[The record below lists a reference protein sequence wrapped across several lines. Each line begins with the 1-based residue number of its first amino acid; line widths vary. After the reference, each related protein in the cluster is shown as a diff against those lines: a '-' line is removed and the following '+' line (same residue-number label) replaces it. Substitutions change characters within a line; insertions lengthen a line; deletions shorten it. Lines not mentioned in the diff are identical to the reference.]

1 MKHYMV
7 ILTSGETA
15 HVWADEVD
23 WIESRAIVKFN
34 INLRLHAI
42 FNVNNIC
49 GVIRCNKD
57 GEKE

>member
-7 ILTSGETA
+7 FLTNGETA

-23 WIESRAIVKFN
+23 WIESRAIVKFSSK
-34 INLRLHAI
+34 LRYKAI

-49 GVIRCNKD
+49 GVMRCDKD
-57 GEKE
+57 GDEE